1 LRRGRKKISCFCA
14 CLLAFVV
21 GGKTMAIVRILNV
34 HEAASLVATP
44 TVADIINVEPTTV
57 LPLDTAF
64 IEETLRALENRV

>member
-1 LRRGRKKISCFCA
+1 
-14 CLLAFVV
+14 
-21 GGKTMAIVRILNV
+21 MAIVRILNV